1 MTNAFIRDE
10 WLHPGGNLARRLLEV
25 REATG
30 MTGKQFAEAA
40 GLQPAAVSRFEKGRK
55 TPNPGHIR
63 AWAAAGGLDE
73 ADTDQLLALL
83 AEVRARQADNRKR
96 SQYGQAGTQA
106 EFTKLLAG
114 TTHVRAFEVVAVPG
128 FLQVPQYARAIMAE
142 MREMHQAPDDL
153 DRTVQAR
160 MERTKFVN
168 DPGKRFEIILG
179 EPVLRWLLC
188 DPDAMR
194 AQLGRLYGL
203 IGMPNVRFGIVPFGV
218 RLATTPQNSFTV
230 YDDAVVAVDLFTR
243 GEEYTGQEVERYTR
257 RGPLSVGPG
266 LAGHRSPPAMI
277 RDARNRNPT

>member
-10 WLHPGGNLARRLLEV
+10 WLNPGGNLARRLLEV

-30 MTGKQFAEAA
+30 MTGKRFAEAA

-63 AWAAAGGLDE
+63 AWATAAGLDE
-73 ADTDQLLALL
+73 ADTGRLLAML
-83 AEVRARQADNRKR
+83 AEVRARLADNAKR

-106 EFTKLLAG
+106 EFTKLLAR

-179 EPVLRWLLC
+179 ESVLRWLLC

-243 GEEYTGQEVERYTR
+243 GAEYTGQEVERYTR
-257 RGPLSVGPG
+257 VMDLLWGDAVEGDQARRLIDAAMAALP
-266 LAGHRSPPAMI
+266 AG
-277 RDARNRNPT
+277 